1 MNHGVSVS
9 FRRMLHKWAADGP
22 APVSHGLRHRSHP
35 PLRARFRRG
44 LSMAKPRGARVPIV
58 PHAATAH

>member
-1 MNHGVSVS
+1 MSVS
-9 FRRMLHKWAADGP
+9 FRRMLRNTWAADGP

-44 LSMAKPRGARVPIV
+44 LSMAGPRGARPPV
-58 PHAATAH
+58 ATAL